1 MTKEPTRANKLLDM
15 VGIYREDEPHT
26 SPRVKELAAKGLAH
40 AASLT
45 DAETAELCGSVMR
58 HITRHENK
66 LTTAG
71 S

>member
-1 MTKEPTRANKLLDM
+1 MTNELTRGNMLLDAM
-15 VGIYREDEPHT
+15 SPHPQDELHT
-26 SPRVKELAAKGLAH
+26 SVRVKELAAKGLARPT
-40 AASLT
+40 SLT

-66 LTTAG
+66 LMAPG